1 MRNASQAGF
10 SSESGNGSVIVL
22 PLMIAGGSITD
33 SQIPKLLEG
42 YECRYEKAALASSP
56 FKYLGSEIVF
66 YGYATAFLIDK
77 S

>member
-22 PLMIAGGSITD
+22 PLMIAGGAISD

-42 YECRYEKAALASSP
+42 SSCI
-56 FKYLGSEIVF
+56 FTF
-66 YGYATAFLIDK
+66 
-77 S
+77 